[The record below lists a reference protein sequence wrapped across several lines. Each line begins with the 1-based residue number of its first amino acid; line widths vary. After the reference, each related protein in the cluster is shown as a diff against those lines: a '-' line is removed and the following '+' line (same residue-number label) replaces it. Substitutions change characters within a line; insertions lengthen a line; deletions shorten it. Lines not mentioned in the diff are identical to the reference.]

1 MALFAVKALA
11 SNTFIRDITKT
22 IVAEKFCPLLVVNTT
37 VCKGGIDAMASPLL
51 DAIG

>member
-1 MALFAVKALA
+1 MALFAIRALA
-11 SNTFIRDITKT
+11 SNKFITDIAKT

-51 DAIG
+51 DSIG